1 VLLVARRGFSGLGVG
16 GVALGGVHGLVVGG
30 FVCFL
35 VVDLVGAD
43 RGLVAEG
50 SAVVTVFEIVA
61 LDVRG
66 WWVAV
71 LLGYREWGGFL
82 GRRG

>member
-1 VLLVARRGFSGLGVG
+1 
-16 GVALGGVHGLVVGG
+16 
-30 FVCFL
+30 L

-50 SAVVTVFEIVA
+50 SAVVLLGFLAVGVGVTVFEIVA

-82 GRRG
+82 GRRE